1 MRLAIATTGPR
12 ISASPAHG
20 WQPFRWKGKG
30 MNAIELKQRRAA
42 MGWTQDRTAHAL
54 GVGLRHYQKLE
65 AGHSPITPSLSKL
78 IALVLFKQLE
88 AA

>member
-1 MRLAIATTGPR
+1 
-12 ISASPAHG
+12 
-20 WQPFRWKGKG
+20 
-30 MNAIELKQRRAA
+30 MNATELKQRRAA
-42 MGWTQDRTAHAL
+42 MRWTQDKAAHAL

-78 IALVLFKQLE
+78 IALVLFKELE